1 MRPPHKKAHPVCEYG
16 ASTWGECDKA
26 VASAYVDWQATQQVI
41 LAARIVRQG
50 RAGAFFKEN
59 GEFGQLVQ
67 ILAGKREGFT
77 DKKGNPSS
85 ATFVLRLQAAI
96 ARITDEGLAGYNLY
110 TWPEVPADISQ

>member
-1 MRPPHKKAHPVCEYG
+1 MRPPHKKAHLICAY
-16 ASTWGECDKA
+16 ANWAECDKA
-26 VASAYVDWQATQQVI
+26 AALAYLDWQATQQVI
-41 LAARIVRQG
+41 LAARVVRDG
-50 RAGAFFKEN
+50 RAGAFLKEH

-96 ARITDEGLAGYNLY
+96 DRITHDGLEGYNLY
-110 TWPEVPADISQ
+110 TWPEVPADPEGGQ